1 MCDFS
6 WKLAFKK
13 DGYAYND
20 FVLNGQPGVSIPD
33 MVHSNGDGAQIFSRK
48 YKLSSSHTKWNKII
62 GDISASLDH
71 KVGNVYNGDKIF
83 VMRKSFVYKN
93 FTTNSAHVDPA
104 WYYVPSATGHN
115 ISEHRVGLLPC
126 NCKDALYAASR
137 YISKWKTN
145 ASATGNILDMLV
157 KNSGQNECR
166 LISSVDVSASESNK
180 LKDLVL
186 IGMITDTII
195 NDAARAV
202 NANTPSVG
210 GLLDHIYNNIYDG
223 NTSLMAQG
231 GMVHIIDTNK
241 EKNSDLKLGFIR
253 LFQSKFNGTYTTI
266 KGY

>member
-1 MCDFS
+1 M
-6 WKLAFKK
+6 
-13 DGYAYND
+13 
-20 FVLNGQPGVSIPD
+20 I
-33 MVHSNGDGAQIFSRK
+33 
-48 YKLSSSHTKWNKII
+48 
-62 GDISASLDH
+62 
-71 KVGNVYNGDKIF
+71 
-83 VMRKSFVYKN
+83 RKSFVYKN
-93 FTTNSAHVDPA
+93 FDANSAHVDPS
-104 WYYVPSATGHN
+104 WYYVPSTTGDD
-115 ISEHRVGLLPC
+115 IFDHRVGLLPC
-126 NCKDALYAASR
+126 NCKDKLYAASR

-157 KNSGQNECR
+157 ENSGQNECR

-202 NANTPSVG
+202 NATTPSVG
-210 GLLDHIYNNIYDG
+210 GLLDHIYNNIYNG
-223 NTSLMAQG
+223 NTSLMAQN